1 VDLDVFVYQERE
13 VELAR
18 AGRQPRGRRRAGRAG
33 GGSEAREVASGI
45 PIASAQ
51 ASACD
56 EAFPERAL
64 VGTYA
69 GAQNEGT
76 SSRAGLVIPDYA
88 QASCSAGPLG

>member
-1 VDLDVFVYQERE
+1 MGH
-13 VELAR
+13 LA
-18 AGRQPRGRRRAGRAG
+18 AG
-33 GGSEAREVASGI
+33 GGSEAREVARGT
-45 PIASAQ
+45 PLASAQ

-76 SSRAGLVIPDYA
+76 SSAGLVIPGYA